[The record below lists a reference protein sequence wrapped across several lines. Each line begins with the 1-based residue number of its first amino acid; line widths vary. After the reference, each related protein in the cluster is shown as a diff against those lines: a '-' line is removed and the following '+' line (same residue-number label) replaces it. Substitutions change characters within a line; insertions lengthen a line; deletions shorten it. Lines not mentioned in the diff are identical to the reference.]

1 MAIGIYIAMTLRR
14 PDTDYDRQLLKVP
27 LRMVKTCSH
36 VSHVC
41 ADPRCLLSWAID
53 HEIHLGRTAP
63 GRALRARLDAD
74 TVRRVSAAS
83 PPPAALVGG
92 GKNAHQDGTHHEWI
106 HLVWTEVVTYAQD
119 IQIDVPDVFEGDHSD
134 LIDVDDDPFDGSEV
148 LGVPSGY
155 RSRWLERADLNVV
168 HDVSERQIAD
178 VRLVE
183 GPRTPKRPRNEHY
196 PHASG
201 HHAVAVTQ
209 YEAVAHYDHRA
220 RPDDDPEP
228 GDRCKDCG
236 KDVTWIGPTHADW
249 RHLDESD
256 TLNGPAP
263 RPRKRE
269 TTVRESETAPRE
281 PIRRRN

>member
-1 MAIGIYIAMTLRR
+1 MDVRHPPGRHTETNGLPDTPVIRATFAIPESLSRETLEKPMGIGIYSAMTLRR

-74 TVRRVSAAS
+74 TVRRVSVAS
-83 PPPAALVGG
+83 PPPMALVGE

-119 IQIDVPDVFEGDHSD
+119 IQIDVPDAFEGDRSD
-134 LIDVDDDPFDGSEV
+134 LIDVDDDPLDGSDA

-168 HDVSERQIAD
+168 HDVSERQA
-178 VRLVE
+178 
-183 GPRTPKRPRNEHY
+183 
-196 PHASG
+196 
-201 HHAVAVTQ
+201 
-209 YEAVAHYDHRA
+209 
-220 RPDDDPEP
+220 PD
-228 GDRCKDCG
+228 R
-236 KDVTWIGPTHADW
+236 
-249 RHLDESD
+249 
-256 TLNGPAP
+256 GPAYP
-263 RPRKRE
+263 AAAQERALSARQRPSRSGRYA
-269 TTVRESETAPRE
+269 VRGRCALRPPGAPG
-281 PIRRRN
+281 RRS